1 MDPEECAVSTGSHQ
15 LKLTLD
21 KFTADK
27 PVTGLPEKR
36 KRPHAYGAPS
46 IDEFQA
52 AIAKHRGS
60 SKKAKAKTRQRP

>member
-1 MDPEECAVSTGSHQ
+1 MDTEERSLHSNGEQ

-21 KFTADK
+21 KFKGDR

-46 IDEFQA
+46 IDEFRA

-60 SKKAKAKTRQRP
+60 SKKAKAKGRQRP

>member
-1 MDPEECAVSTGSHQ
+1 

-21 KFTADK
+21 KFKGDK

-36 KRPHAYGAPS
+36 KRQHAYGAPS

-52 AIAKHRGS
+52 AIAKHRTC
-60 SKKAKAKTRQRP
+60 SKGRKQKPSKSAGGDQ